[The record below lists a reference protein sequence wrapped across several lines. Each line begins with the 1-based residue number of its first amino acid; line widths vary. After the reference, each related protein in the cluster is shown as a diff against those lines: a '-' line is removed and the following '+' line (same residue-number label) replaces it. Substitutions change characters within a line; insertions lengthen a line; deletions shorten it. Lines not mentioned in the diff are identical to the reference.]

1 MPYLPEL
8 YSGVFLSRPER
19 VLEPMRRAIATA
31 AICGM
36 VLVAIAAH
44 TEERSSEITFA
55 SETDIR
61 KILADRLGSL
71 GSQGQGIGI
80 VVGIVQPQGRR
91 IISYGHLQP
100 REPQTQ
106 AGDTVFEIGSVSKV
120 FTALLLADMVRR
132 GEVSLSDPVAK
143 YLPVDVRVPQRNG
156 RAITLLDLA
165 THTSGLPFM
174 TDEAPAYSATEYPA
188 SKLYAFLRRYELS
201 RDPGAE
207 WEYSNVG
214 YWLLGQALS
223 FRAGTDYETL
233 LRTRALRPLTL
244 RSTAV
249 TPTPAMK
256 AKLVPGHNAIL
267 EPARSFSSVSIYAAM
282 PAAGGLVSTADDLL
296 KFLSVAMGRE
306 PSPIATSMAV
316 MLNTRRPIDGDQQA
330 LGWVITG
337 KNESQLITHDGG
349 TWGYASAVAFDPRR
363 RIGVV
368 VLSNQVADVSDIA
381 HHILRPHTPLQKTQ
395 YRKHTEVEI
404 DPKLLD
410 SYAGWYQAQEEGVF
424 SIVRERDHLTI
435 QVPAGWGLP
444 KFRLRPESREDF
456 FVAELPIRVTFR
468 TDDQG
473 HVNGL
478 LIYPPRSQHA
488 LVASKTGA
496 AH

>member
-1 MPYLPEL
+1 M
-8 YSGVFLSRPER
+8 RP
-19 VLEPMRRAIATA
+19 AITTA
-31 AICGM
+31 AICAI
-36 VLVAIAAH
+36 VLVAIAAR
-44 TEERSSEITFA
+44 TEQSSSEITFG

-61 KILADRLGSL
+61 KILAERIGSL
-71 GSQGQGIGI
+71 GNQAQGIGI

-100 REPQTQ
+100 SEPQTQ

-132 GEVSLSDPVAK
+132 GEVKLSDPVAK
-143 YLPVDVRVPQRNG
+143 YLPVNVRVPQRNG
-156 RAITLLDLA
+156 HAITLLDLA

-188 SKLYAFLRRYELS
+188 SKLYAFLGRYELS

-207 WEYSNVG
+207 WEYSNLG

-223 FRAGTDYETL
+223 SRAGMDYETL
-233 LRTRALRPLTL
+233 LRTRALRPLKL

-249 TPTPAMK
+249 TLTPAMK
-256 AKLVPGHNAIL
+256 ARLAPGHNAIL
-267 EPARSFSSVSIYAAM
+267 EPAFAFSSVSIYAAM
-282 PAAGGLVSTADDLL
+282 PAAGGLVSTANDLL
-296 KFLSVAMGRE
+296 EFLSVAMGNE
-306 PSPIATSMAV
+306 PSPITASMAV

-330 LGWVITG
+330 LGWVVTG
-337 KNESQLITHDGG
+337 KNESQLIMHDGG
-349 TWGYASAVAFDPRR
+349 TWGYASAVGGEAKRQ
-363 RIGVV
+363 IGVV

-381 HHILRPHTPLQKTQ
+381 RHILRPNTALQKTQ
-395 YRKHTEVEI
+395 YQKHTEVEI

-410 SYAGWYQAQEEGVF
+410 TYAGWYQAQEEGVF
-424 SIVRERDHLTI
+424 SIARERDHLTI

-444 KFRLRPESREDF
+444 RFRLRPESREDF
-456 FVAELPIRVTFR
+456 FVAELPLRVTFR

-488 LVASKTGA
+488 LVASKTA
-496 AH
+496 AAY